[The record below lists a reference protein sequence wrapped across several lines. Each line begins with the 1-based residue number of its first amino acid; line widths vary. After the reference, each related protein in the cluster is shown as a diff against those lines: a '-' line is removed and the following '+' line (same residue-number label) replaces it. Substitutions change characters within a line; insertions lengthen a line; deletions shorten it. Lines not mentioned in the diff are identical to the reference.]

1 MLSCGIAI
9 GLTIFGLL
17 GLIRGKMTISK
28 TKVVVGVP
36 ARLLGLLAM
45 TPIPLLLGVGVVIG
59 LMNLG
64 EDPQK
69 LQKDNQLLFA
79 AIEVGIVVGVAV
91 LVFVIAA
98 VVAIHPREA
107 ERRER
112 AGRYEDEY
120 DDEHEDARDRRDR
133 DRDDY
138 DDRDDRRD
146 RRRADRD
153 DRDDDYDDRDDR
165 KPKPWQR

>member
-1 MLSCGIAI
+1 MLSCGIAV

-45 TPIPLLLGVGVVIG
+45 TPIPLLLSVGVVIG
-59 LMNLG
+59 LMNLN

-79 AIEVGIVVGVAV
+79 AIEVGVVVGVAL

-98 VVAIHPREA
+98 VVAIHPKEA

-112 AGRYEDEY
+112 AGRYDEEDEY
-120 DDEHEDARDRRDR
+120 E
-133 DRDDY
+133 
-138 DDRDDRRD
+138 DDRDDRPSRRD
-146 RRRADRD
+146 RDEDYDDRGDDRRGRRDRD
-153 DRDDDYDDRDDR
+153 DRDDDPDDR